1 MKRIQGTSGNA
12 TLAFYF
18 VFILFFFI
26 FAATFEGFLMKLFWS
41 SFKRHF
47 LPLLF
52 TREVQDELSFK

>member
-26 FAATFEGFLMKLFWS
+26 FAATFEGFSHETLQEFI
-41 SFKRHF
+41 
-47 LPLLF
+47 
-52 TREVQDELSFK
+52 